1 MSHAAHQ
8 WVDRLS
14 HDTLPVMRRSLT
26 RVRDLLNQSSV
37 NHRTLAAV
45 IARDP
50 GFSLHLIRLFNHLP
64 KAPKEPVSKIELAIP
79 LLGMAQV
86 EQASRTLPCLED
98 HLQGPPQRGLITC
111 YSRAAHAA
119 IYANALTLRRRDID
133 EGAVY
138 TAALL
143 HDIGE
148 MALWS
153 REPDRMRQV
162 QQLLHQGDGHE
173 DAALEVFGCTLQEI
187 SAGLS
192 EAWGLPELVRTAQG
206 LTNSYLPRPLS
217 VMLAAALAR
226 ESSLGWQRPGTLDG
240 LELLSEFL
248 EIPFD
253 EAVAWLHRQAA
264 EAARQLQT
272 LSIPLPAFHLL
283 HDDEPAVK
291 KVPSADRA
299 ATKATPAPSTNEPAA
314 EPSIQ
319 PAPATLQQTQPE
331 PAASASSTAPLQ
343 QLIATTLKELQREH
357 GLQRAMFAMLN
368 KERTEL
374 RARLVSEQSAEGKLR
389 AFQVDLR
396 SPTLFSLLLK
406 KPQAISLTPANAEK
420 YQHLIPDPLHTVIN
434 SRQCLV
440 MSVFLHNKPIGLFY
454 ADNGPKQAITPQ
466 QFANFKA
473 VCQRTIQ
480 TLS

>member
-26 RVRDLLNQSSV
+26 QVRDLLNQSSV
-37 NHRTLAAV
+37 NHRNLAAV

-50 GFSLHLIRLFNHLP
+50 GFSLHIIRLFNHLP

-86 EQASRTLPCLED
+86 ERASRTLPCLEER
-98 HLQGPPQRGLITC
+98 LQGPPRRGLIAC

-153 REPDRMRQV
+153 REPDLMRQV

-192 EAWGLPELVRTAQG
+192 KAWGLPELVRTAQG

-264 EAARQLQT
+264 EAARQLQA
-272 LSIPLPAFHLL
+272 LPIPLPAFHLL

-291 KVPSADRA
+291 TA
-299 ATKATPAPSTNEPAA
+299 PAA
-314 EPSIQ
+314 DGPAAQPSIQ
-319 PAPATLQQTQPE
+319 PEPATLQQTQAE
-331 PAASASSTAPLQ
+331 AASASGSSPLQ
-343 QLIATTLKELQREH
+343 QLIATALKELQREH

-374 RARLVSEQSAEGKLR
+374 RARLVSEQSADAKLR
-389 AFQVDLR
+389 AFQVDLS

-420 YQHLIPDPLHTVIN
+420 YQHLIPDPLHAVIN

-454 ADNGPKQAITPQ
+454 ADNGSKQAITPQ
-466 QFANFKA
+466 QFANFKV